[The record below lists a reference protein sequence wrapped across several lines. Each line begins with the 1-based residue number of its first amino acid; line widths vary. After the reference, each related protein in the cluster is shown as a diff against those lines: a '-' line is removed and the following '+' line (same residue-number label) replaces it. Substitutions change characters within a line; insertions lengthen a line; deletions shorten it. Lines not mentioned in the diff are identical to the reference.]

1 MFDLRKVVSVVV
13 KLKKIFLFIFINKN
27 LYFEIKK

>member
-1 MFDLRKVVSVVV
+1 MFDLGKVVSVVV

>member
-1 MFDLRKVVSVVV
+1 MFDLEKVVSVVV